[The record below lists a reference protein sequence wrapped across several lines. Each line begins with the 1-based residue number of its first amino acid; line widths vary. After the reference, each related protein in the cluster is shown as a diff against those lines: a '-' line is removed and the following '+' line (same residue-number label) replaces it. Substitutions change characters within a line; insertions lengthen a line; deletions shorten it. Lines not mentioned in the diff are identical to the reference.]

1 VEHNPLGA
9 VLTSQLMAG
18 DTISEIRQRLMEDRQ
33 ATLSLLKDLS
43 EEKAQRRLWPDA
55 WSIKDHV
62 AHLAAVE
69 EAVIAF
75 ARRLLAE
82 KRPVA
87 DAYDVDAWNARQRA
101 QRAELTWEATLAE
114 LAATREQL
122 LTLLD
127 EIPRQTLSRTGSHPV
142 WGDPITLASVLRV
155 PYRHERGHRDEIK
168 VQSGN

>member
-1 VEHNPLGA
+1 
-9 VLTSQLMAG
+9 MAR

-43 EEKAQRRLWPDA
+43 QEEAQRRLWPDA

-69 EAVIAF
+69 EAVVAF
-75 ARRLLAE
+75 ARRMLTE

-101 QRAELTWEATLAE
+101 QRAELTWKETLAE

-127 EIPRQTLSRTGSHPV
+127 EIPKQTLKRTGSHAV

-155 PYRHERGHRDEIK
+155 PYRHERDHRDEIK
-168 VQSGN
+168 LRSKS